1 MKLKIPPANKVF
13 GKDKKLPKK
22 PSVEQIVVD
31 WLNTEVH
38 EEIMH
43 AEPKLTTKAP
53 MLKVTGRVYVH
64 VPFDGYG
71 DSLDNK
77 VDFVRITKAKLVP
90 LGYDVEFTYDG
101 TGMKSDICIIKWEH
115 KL

>member
-1 MKLKIPPANKVF
+1 MKLKIPAANKVF
-13 GKDKKLPKK
+13 KKDKRLPKK
-22 PSVEQIVVD
+22 PTVEKIVVD
-31 WLNTEVH
+31 WLNTEVF
-38 EEIMH
+38 EQIMV
-43 AEPKLTTKAP
+43 AEPKLSPKS
-53 MLKVTGRVYVH
+53 LKVTGIVSVR
-64 VPFDGYG
+64 VPFEGYD

-101 TGMKSDICIIKWEH
+101 TGMGSDFCIVKWEH